1 MDNYNKYLIYKKKY
15 LSLKRMMQKGGT
27 IEDIYLYLEENMRT
41 INQHNYD
48 FIQEYAD
55 SLLETNPNIT
65 VSEFISNVNTLY
77 GIDLPKEKR
86 GLFRQES
93 LGAQRVHKF
102 HQFLDSASGAS
113 KESVLI
119 SAASNEPITVYTTG
133 LAYFSRDRTEYV
145 RALIENIVETCHI
158 AGRRVRFIHFDM
170 FDEPLARYYENERFN
185 RGYLTLDII
194 KTEIENNPNALLV
207 DLAHIIHYYRE
218 PSKKVLMKYYSY
230 EDSIPSM
237 YDYSTSSLNINCF
250 YPGFLGDMETMNFI
264 RLFKFFQFQGNNI
277 ITWIQKGIEREIKI
291 REIYKGDTTMFC
303 DFTIHK
309 IDLSGL
315 LANIRSPQEL
325 NELFWQ

>member
-1 MDNYNKYLIYKKKY
+1 MDNYNKYLIYKNKY

-27 IEDIYLYLEENMRT
+27 IEDIYQYLEENMRT
-41 INQHNYD
+41 INQHNYVI
-48 FIQEYAD
+48 IQDYAD

-93 LGAQRVHKF
+93 LQEGNDSARTLGAQRVRQF
-102 HQFLDSASGAS
+102 HQFLDRAS
-113 KESVLI
+113 
-119 SAASNEPITVYTTG
+119 ASNEPITVYTTG

-158 AGRRVRFIHFDM
+158 AGRRVRFIHFDK
-170 FDEPLARYYENERFN
+170 FIDPLPRYYGDERFI

-194 KTEIENNPNALLV
+194 KTEIEDNPNALLV
-207 DLAHIIHYYRE
+207 DLAHIIHYYQHQ
-218 PSKKVLMKYYSY
+218 SNKQLLMKYFSY
-230 EDSIPSM
+230 EDGVPSM
-237 YDYSTSSLNINCF
+237 FDNSTRSLNINCF

-291 REIYKGDTTMFC
+291 REIYKGDTTTFC

-325 NELFWQ
+325 NELFWS